1 MFEKKNPKENHLS
14 AEKALM
20 TENGFGMHFPRIYLK
35 VADSQG
41 SLPHPV
47 LSTLSQNSENF
58 HAKVILLHDLSD
70 LKSNF
75 S

>member
-35 VADSQG
+35 VADFEG

-47 LSTLSQNSENF
+47 SFYPESQF
-58 HAKVILLHDLSD
+58 RKLLMS
-70 LKSNF
+70 KSNF
-75 S
+75 QT

>member
-35 VADSQG
+35 VADFEG

-47 LSTLSQNSENF
+47 LSTLSQN
-58 HAKVILLHDLSD
+58 
-70 LKSNF
+70 
-75 S
+75 